1 MASFERV
8 LGRDLSNPIPGYAPA
23 AERGVVPVHAATSMD
38 APNPDAGEEHP
49 HANAQLFGTVAPE
62 DNRFVSYE
70 QMKPPFN
77 APDDRRVRRH
87 GSTVTQGGIRD
98 LGSLKAVTPPPRK
111 RSHHD
116 NLL

>member
-1 MASFERV
+1 VDEPTRGRRDNGPSERPTVAMAFRIWRARRS
-8 LGRDLSNPIPGYAPA
+8 
-23 AERGVVPVHAATSMD
+23 

-49 HANAQLFGTVAPE
+49 HTNTQLFGTVAPE

>member
-1 MASFERV
+1 MAFRIWSAR
-8 LGRDLSNPIPGYAPA
+8 RW
-23 AERGVVPVHAATSMD
+23 

-49 HANAQLFGTVAPE
+49 HTNTQLFGTVAPE

-70 QMKPPFN
+70 QMKPPFK